1 MTRIKRI
8 VIGVGVVLVAAA
20 LLAVVTGLVSPRV
33 VHPGDVSVGA
43 TSACAVESS
52 GTVACWGA
60 NGQGQLGDGT
70 RVASA
75 TPVAVRGLHGASVVS
90 VSLFAEFACATAQ
103 RGGVACWGNGR
114 RGQLGTGS
122 SRSSLVAR
130 RVRGITDALV
140 VRAGAW
146 ENACALTRH
155 GDVACWGFNGWG
167 DLGDGTVRDSAR
179 PRPVLAL
186 HDVVGLGVGNDEACA
201 ITGLGAIV
209 CWGYAGS
216 GVLGPVHA
224 PFVDH
229 PVTVSATAKA
239 VAITVGNDR
248 ACAVLGTGALDCWGS
263 PGPAGSPRDANSPTH
278 RSW

>member
-1 MTRIKRI
+1 M
-8 VIGVGVVLVAAA
+8 IGLVVVVVATA
-20 LLAVVTGLVSPRV
+20 LLAVVTGLVSPHV
-33 VHPGDVSVGA
+33 VRPGVVSVGS
-43 TSACAVESS
+43 TSACAVESG

-60 NGQGQLGDGT
+60 NDQGQLGDGT
-70 RVASA
+70 LVAST
-75 TPVAVRGLHGASVVS
+75 TPVAVRGLRGASTVS
-90 VSLFAEFACATAQ
+90 VSLFAQFACATTQ
-103 RGGVACWGNGR
+103 RGTVACWGNGR

-122 SRSSLVAR
+122 FRSSRAAR
-130 RVRGITDALV
+130 PVRGVADALV

-146 ENACALTRH
+146 ENACALTRR

-179 PRPVLAL
+179 PRPVLPL
-186 HDVVGLGVGNDEACA
+186 HDAVGLGVGNDEACA
-201 ITGLGAIV
+201 ITGSGAIV

-216 GVLGPVHA
+216 GVLGRRHA

-239 VAITVGNDR
+239 VAIAVGNDR

-263 PGPAGSPRDANSPTH
+263 PGTGRSPRDANSPVQ

>member
-1 MTRIKRI
+1 VTRLKKIM
-8 VIGVGVVLVAAA
+8 IGLVAVVVAAA
-20 LLAVVTGLVSPRV
+20 LLAIVTGLVSPRV
-33 VHPGDVSVGA
+33 VRPGVVSVGA
-43 TSACAVESS
+43 ASACAVESG

-60 NGQGQLGDGT
+60 NDQGQLGDGT
-70 RVASA
+70 RAASA
-75 TPVAVRGLHGASVVS
+75 TPVAVRGLRDASTVS
-90 VSLFAEFACATAQ
+90 VSLFAEFACATTRRAT
-103 RGGVACWGNGR
+103 VACWGNGR

-122 SRSSLVAR
+122 FRSSLVAR
-130 RVRGITDALV
+130 PVRHVADVLV

-155 GDVACWGFNGWG
+155 GDVDCWGFNGWG
-167 DLGDGTVRDSAR
+167 DLGDGTVRDSALA
-179 PRPVLAL
+179 RPVLTL
-186 HDVVGLGVGNDEACA
+186 HDAVGLGVGNDEACA

-216 GVLGPVHA
+216 GVLGPRRA

-239 VAITVGNDR
+239 VAIAVGNDE
-248 ACAVLGTGALDCWGS
+248 ACAVLGTGALNCWGS
-263 PGPAGSPRDANSPTH
+263 PGPAGSPRDANSPTR